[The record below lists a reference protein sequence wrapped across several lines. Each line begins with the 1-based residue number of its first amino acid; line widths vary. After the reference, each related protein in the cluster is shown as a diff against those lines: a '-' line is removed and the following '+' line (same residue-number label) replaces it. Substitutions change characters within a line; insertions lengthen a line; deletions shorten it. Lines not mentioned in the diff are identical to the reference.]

1 MSRVPVSAKA
11 DRALR
16 EIGLTEYE
24 TLAYLALVK
33 AGELTASDVST
44 STTIPYSKV
53 YTVLDTLE
61 KKGWVEV
68 KGGRPRLYYPRAPVE
83 ALRAEKI
90 RQEDKFEKSED
101 TIIDELQ
108 ALYEHREIKE
118 KPEIWII
125 RGEDTIVAK
134 IRETILGSKKELM
147 VAVPLIP
154 AQLIKQILPTFE
166 THIDHKV
173 TIQLITTRA
182 AEKTLPNAIFALTE
196 VRIRD
201 DMFGGGLV
209 ADGHETLLL
218 LSQGTEKENLAI
230 WSDHVGLNMISRG
243 YFKHLWDTSTP
254 IMRS

>member
-33 AGELTASDVST
+33 AGELTASDVSS

-53 YTVLDTLE
+53 YTVLDALE

-182 AEKTLPNAIFALTE
+182 AEKTLPDAIFALTE

-201 DMFGGGLV
+201 DMFGGRACG
-209 ADGHETLLL
+209 GWT
-218 LSQGTEKENLAI
+218 
-230 WSDHVGLNMISRG
+230 
-243 YFKHLWDTSTP
+243 
-254 IMRS
+254 